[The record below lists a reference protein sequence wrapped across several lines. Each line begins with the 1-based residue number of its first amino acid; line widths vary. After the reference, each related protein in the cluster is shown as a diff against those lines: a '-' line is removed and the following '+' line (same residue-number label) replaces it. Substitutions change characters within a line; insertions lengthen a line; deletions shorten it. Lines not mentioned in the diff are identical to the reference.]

1 MTVLMLQDVTLRV
14 AGRTLLDNGS
24 LMVDPGRKIGL
35 VGRNGAGKS
44 TLFKA
49 ITGQIEADGGSI
61 RLAQRARMGYVA
73 QEAPA
78 GPTNLLDTVLAAD
91 LERSA
96 LLLEAET
103 AAADRAAEIH
113 DRLQAIGAD
122 AAPSRAATVLA
133 GLGFDMAAQ
142 MRPVG
147 EYSGG
152 WRMRV
157 ALAQALFL

>member
-103 AAADRAAEIH
+103 AAADRAAKEEYFRH
-113 DRLQAIGAD
+113 WL
-122 AAPSRAATVLA
+122 AARKAR
-133 GLGFDMAAQ
+133 D
-142 MRPVG
+142 
-147 EYSGG
+147 
-152 WRMRV
+152 
-157 ALAQALFL
+157 